1 MTSLT
6 QKLENLLKQKEDLE
20 KRIKEE
26 KQNEKEL
33 MHQSSIDRLEALVKP
48 ITKFLDYKRSNGYN
62 GHQMIYDKSYREN
75 HITKYDQ
82 ELLVYNNIR
91 DPKRLS
97 HNPLK
102 NELLRNEE
110 IFVTLIGIL
119 KKQDER
125 IRKLEK

>member
-1 MTSLT
+1 M
-6 QKLENLLKQKEDLE
+6 
-20 KRIKEE
+20 
-26 KQNEKEL
+26 
-33 MHQSSIDRLEALVKP
+33 
-48 ITKFLDYKRSNGYN
+48 DYKRSNGYN

>member
-1 MTSLT
+1 M
-6 QKLENLLKQKEDLE
+6 
-20 KRIKEE
+20 
-26 KQNEKEL
+26 
-33 MHQSSIDRLEALVKP
+33 
-48 ITKFLDYKRSNGYN
+48 NGYN

-82 ELLVYNNIR
+82 EVLVYNNIR

-110 IFVTLIGIL
+110 P
-119 KKQDER
+119 R
-125 IRKLEK
+125 